1 MLFTL
6 YKANG
11 KVGGKIYWVSVSLYI
26 RYYTHRRLLKQL
38 EVLVSWPGEMEWTRF
53 LSPCRYYCSISG
65 KCKSRAAVEVSN
77 IIYVVYDRNFVI
89 LCLCFTLVEDI
100 SSDLRLMMWDE
111 WKGGNLESKILYM
124 AFVMFCS

>member
-26 RYYTHRRLLKQL
+26 RCYTHRRLLQQL

-89 LCLCFTLVEDI
+89 FVSLFYI
-100 SSDLRLMMWDE
+100 SR
-111 WKGGNLESKILYM
+111 GH
-124 AFVMFCS
+124 